1 MSDATERH
9 QKEEQHVGM
18 TSDMKTEIAGAITA
32 AMADAMREVTTVNTK
47 SLDFNIGSLVSTLE
61 SLGKQVN
68 EQNSKLDGISSNVN
82 GLERCFNKQISELPC
97 ASHGADIKKV
107 VEYVDEQKGTSS
119 KMKLAVFSA
128 GMGSLITLLT
138 QFVFPKLTG

>member
-9 QKEEQHVGM
+9 QEEEQHVI
-18 TSDMKTEIAGAITA
+18 TSDMKTEIAGAIATA
-32 AMADAMREVTTVNTK
+32 MVDAMREVTTVNTR

-61 SLGKQVN
+61 SLGRKVN
-68 EQNSKLDGISSNVN
+68 EQNEKLDGISNNVN